1 MIELYPVLHLSEQ
14 LANSPEKFKSSIT
27 FYGIDWVVIGKT
39 QFIEAKVD
47 FLINVMIQTIL
58 LLPIR
63 KNRIEIRALQ
73 IYLDK

>member
-14 LANSPEKFKSSIT
+14 LDNIPEKFKSSIT

>member
-14 LANSPEKFKSSIT
+14 LDNSPEKFKSSIT